1 MSTSIR
7 QLIVTALDTLL
18 KTIKTTAGYNLNLG
32 NNVFWWR
39 DTPLQISELPAI
51 CCKDTNDTMVR
62 VTGQDEHSL
71 AIELTIALESSDSGA
86 TARQAIADV
95 IKALSTKISPNICLS
110 GYAQDITPPD
120 SEVFETV
127 HEGIKGY
134 GVTMVFQVI
143 YATLHFDPYTQ
154 A

>member
-1 MSTSIR
+1 MATSIR
-7 QLIVTALDTLL
+7 QYIIPALDTLF
-18 KTIKTTAGYNLNLG
+18 KTIKPTAGYNPNLG
-32 NNVFWWR
+32 NTVFWWR

-71 AIELTIALESSDSGA
+71 SIELTISLESSDSGA

-95 IKALSTKISPNICLS
+95 IKALGTNISPNICLS
-110 GYAQDITPPD
+110 GYAQDILSPD
-120 SEVFETV
+120 SETFEV
-127 HEGIKGY
+127 EHEGIKGY